1 MKKLLVL
8 ALTLVFVLSLTAC
21 GEDNTNG
28 GASSNNN
35 SDSLISDIMPDTSSN
50 NDTNPDTNNSGDMS
64 LDNSA
69 TTDTKIGKD
78 KALEMA
84 LKAAGIKEQ
93 DAKDIDIELDTENGK
108 KVWDIDFES
117 GNTEYSY
124 DIDAASGEIV
134 KQDKEPI
141 D

>member
-8 ALTLVFVLSLTAC
+8 ALSLVFVLSLTAC
-21 GEDNTNG
+21 GENNTNG

-50 NDTNPDTNNSGDMS
+50 NNVNPDMNNSGDMS
-64 LDNSA
+64 LDNSN
-69 TTDTKIGKD
+69 TTDTKIAKD

-84 LKAAGIKEQ
+84 FKVAGVKEQ
-93 DAKDIDIELDTENGK
+93 DAKDIDIELDRENGEA
-108 KVWDIDFES
+108 VWDIDFES

-124 DIDAASGEIV
+124 EINADTGDIL
-134 KQDKEPI
+134 KQDKEPR